1 MAPVDL
7 IMQYD
12 PRQTGSPPKPIEPTG
27 FFTGI
32 QIRPIIMGAVVDMI
46 ATFALVAFYY
56 RFYVAQGSGATEG
69 FEEEMAKYWVS
80 GDGLIASLLLGSLG
94 TMIGG
99 FYAAYKA
106 GTLEM
111 KHGALVGVCSIILG
125 LLMQPSGSENQTP
138 EWFLALSLAAA
149 IPAGAL
155 GGLFAEL
162 FSGLAGKKSS
172 PTRISPDR

>member
-1 MAPVDL
+1 MASDDL

-46 ATFALVAFYY
+46 ATFALVAVYY
-56 RFYVAQGSGATEG
+56 RFYVARGSGAAEG

-80 GDGLIASLLLGSLG
+80 GDGLVVSLLLGSLG
-94 TMIGG
+94 TLIGG

-111 KHGALVGVCSIILG
+111 KHGALVGVCSFILG
-125 LLMQPSGSENQTP
+125 LLLQPSSSENQMP

-155 GGLFAEL
+155 GGFFAEL
-162 FSGLAGKKSS
+162 FSGVTGKKSS
-172 PTRISPDR
+172 PTRLSPDR